1 MEASLAE
8 ESQQHAVTLSSDSF
22 FFMSPHRNLVTS
34 GCLSRLT
41 TPAAD
46 GEDLNGE
53 FQQQLRAT
61 FAAARESGCSRP
73 IVVGA
78 IPFDTRK
85 PSALFVPRDYQA
97 FSRRAMLARARTA
110 APPQL
115 RLTAQQAIPEKPQF
129 MTMVERAAALTATP
143 EVSKV
148 VLSRL
153 IDITT
158 ADAPDRNQLLN
169 RLVALN
175 PASYNFHVP
184 LADGSALIGASPELL
199 LRKQQNQFYSLPLA
213 GSARRHPDST
223 EDKRVGDRLLNS
235 SKDRHEHQ
243 LVTQAM
249 RQILHGRSQRLQVPE
264 TPELITTPTLWHLA
278 TAITG
283 ETCAEQENALSLACL
298 LHPTPA
304 LSGFPH
310 TVARQLIAEL
320 EPFDRELFG
329 GIVGWCDDRGNGE
342 WAVAIRCARLKDNQ
356 IRCFAGA
363 GIVPASVAE
372 SEWHE
377 TGVKLS
383 TMLNVFGLNDR
394 SAS

>member
-1 MEASLAE
+1 METALAE
-8 ESQQHAVTLSSDSF
+8 ENQQHAVTLSPDSF

-34 GCLSRLT
+34 GCLTRLT

-46 GEDLNGE
+46 GEDLNGA
-53 FQQQLRAT
+53 FQQRLRDT
-61 FAAARESGCSRP
+61 FATARLLGCSRP

-85 PSALFVPRDYQA
+85 PSALFVPRDYRA
-97 FSRRAMLARARTA
+97 FSHSAMLAGARTA
-110 APPQL
+110 SPPQL
-115 RLTAQQAIPEKPQF
+115 RLTTRQAIPEKPQF
-129 MTMVERAAALTATP
+129 LAMVERAAALTATP
-143 EVSKV
+143 DVSKV

-158 ADAPDRNQLLN
+158 AEQVDRQQLLN

-175 PASYNFHVP
+175 PGSYNFHVP
-184 LADGSALIGASPELL
+184 LADGGALIGASPELL
-199 LRKQQNQFYSLPLA
+199 LRKEDRRFCSLPLA
-213 GSARRHPDST
+213 GSARRHPHGT
-223 EDKRVGDRLLNS
+223 EDKLAGENLLNS
-235 SKDRHEHQ
+235 KKDRHEHQ

-249 RQILHGRSQRLQVPE
+249 RHILAGRSQRLRVPE

-278 TAITG
+278 TAIDG
-283 ETCAEQENALSLACL
+283 EITNGQENALSLACL

-329 GIVGWCDDRGNGE
+329 GIVGWCDDEGNGE
-342 WAVAIRCARLKDNQ
+342 WAVAIRCAQLNDSQ

-394 SAS
+394 SL

>member
-8 ESQQHAVTLSSDSF
+8 ETQQRAVSLLPDSF

-34 GCLSRLT
+34 GCVVRLT

-46 GEDLNGE
+46 GEDINGE
-53 FQQQLRAT
+53 FQQQLRDT
-61 FAAARESGCSRP
+61 FAAARRLGCSRP

-85 PSALFVPRDYQA
+85 PSALFVPRDVQS
-97 FSRRAMLARARTA
+97 FSHSAMLASARTA

-115 RLTAQQAIPEKPQF
+115 ALMTQQAIPEKPQF
-129 MTMVERAAALTATP
+129 LDMVERAAALTATP
-143 EVSKV
+143 EVRKV

-153 IDITT
+153 IDIST
-158 ADAPDRNQLLN
+158 ANALDRHQLLN

-175 PASYNFHVP
+175 PGSYNFHVP
-184 LADGSALIGASPELL
+184 LADGGALIGASPELL
-199 LRKQQNQFYSLPLA
+199 LRKENRQFCSLPLA
-213 GSARRHPDST
+213 GSARRHPNAT
-223 EDKRVGDRLLNS
+223 EDKLMGDRLLNS
-235 SKDRHEHQ
+235 TKDRHEHQ
-243 LVTQAM
+243 LVTRAM
-249 RQILHGRSQRLQVPE
+249 QTLLAARSQHLRVPD

-278 TAITG
+278 TAIAG
-283 ETCAEQENALSLACL
+283 ETRTAQENALSLACL

-310 TVARQLIAEL
+310 PVARQVIAEL

-329 GIVGWCDDRGNGE
+329 GIVGWCDDEGNGE

-394 SAS
+394 SI

>member
-8 ESQQHAVTLSSDSF
+8 ETQQRAVTLSPDSF
-22 FFMSPHRNLVTS
+22 FFMSPHRNLATS
-34 GCLSRLT
+34 GCLTRLT
-41 TPAAD
+41 APAAD

-53 FQQQLRAT
+53 FQQRLRET
-61 FAAARESGCSRP
+61 FAAARKLGCSRP

-85 PSALFVPRDYQA
+85 PSALFVPREYQS
-97 FSRRAMLARARTA
+97 FSHSEMLASARTA

-115 RLTAQQAIPEKPQF
+115 QLTAQQAIPEKTQF
-129 MTMVERAAALTATP
+129 LDMVERAAALTATP
-143 EVSKV
+143 DVRKV

-153 IDITT
+153 IDIST
-158 ADAPDRNQLLN
+158 ASAPDRHQLLN

-175 PASYNFHVP
+175 PGSYNFHVP
-184 LADGSALIGASPELL
+184 LADGGALIGASPELL
-199 LRKQQNQFYSLPLA
+199 LRKENQHFWSLPLA
-213 GSARRHPDST
+213 GSARRHPNQT
-223 EDKRVGDRLLNS
+223 EDKLVGDRLLNS
-235 SKDRHEHQ
+235 TKDRHEHQ

-249 RQILHGRSQRLQVPE
+249 RQILAGRSQRLEVPKI
-264 TPELITTPTLWHLA
+264 PSLITTPTLWHLA
-278 TAITG
+278 TAIAG
-283 ETCAEQENALSLACL
+283 ETRSEPENALSLACL

-310 TVARQLIAEL
+310 TVARQVIAEL

-394 SAS
+394 SV